1 MIRKRLFRQA
11 TSYDR
16 FGTRSGSH
24 NTLSG
29 SSIEGHEDSHQGRG
43 RGLEVRLRYAGIDQ
57 LMREGRGRLE
67 FGDLLAA
74 LKSFERITAL
84 APAIAEG
91 WTKRAQAL

>member
-1 MIRKRLFRQA
+1 
-11 TSYDR
+11 
-16 FGTRSGSH
+16 
-24 NTLSG
+24 
-29 SSIEGHEDSHQGRG
+29 
-43 RGLEVRLRYAGIDQ
+43 
-57 LMREGRGRLE
+57 MREGRGRLE